1 MKISYIRKINL
12 SPDIHTPKLGLNS
25 YNVFRKDRS
34 SVSSAKES
42 GGGVL
47 VAVSNIY
54 RAYEF
59 VSTLDNVECWLFVTA
74 HRISS
79 INLSV
84 LVESILTPS
93 IACPH
98 LLQSFNDNVEE
109 LYSSCGSDTRIIIA
123 SISRVWTGSFR
134 HLFLSIWHV
143 DTY

>member
-1 MKISYIRKINL
+1 MKISYIRKLIY
-12 SPDIHTPKLGLNS
+12 PDMHTPKLGLNS
-25 YNVFRKDRS
+25 FNVLRKDRS

-59 VSTLDNVECWLFVTA
+59 VSTIDNVECWLFVKA

-84 LVESILTPS
+84 LVEYILIPS

-98 LLQSFNDNVEE
+98 LLQSFYGNVEE
-109 LYSSCGSDTRIIIA
+109 VYSSCGSDTRIIIA
-123 SISRVWTGSFR
+123 GDFNQPCMDWTFPSPVP
-134 HLFLSIWHV
+134 INMA
-143 DTY
+143 